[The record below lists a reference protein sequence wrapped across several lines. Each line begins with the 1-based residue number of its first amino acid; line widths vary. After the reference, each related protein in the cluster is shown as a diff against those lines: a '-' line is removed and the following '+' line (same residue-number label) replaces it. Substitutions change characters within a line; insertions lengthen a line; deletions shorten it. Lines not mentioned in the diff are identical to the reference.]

1 MPTAAM
7 PTPEPSPLPTARPTP
22 LPLPAPTRAPS
33 PAPSPSPTPNPTRT
47 PLVVVQVNIDG
58 IDCAGFNSSV
68 FVAALDYLIPNATFA
83 APACADASDGV
94 AVETTVAVPL
104 AMALGTPFYGTI
116 QNFTHQQLTRSLR
129 SGCAPRCFTPA
140 LVGFATGNFSFMSVG
155 GRRLDM
161 SAASVSGVSVAT
173 FAPSPAP
180 TPAPTA
186 PPSPAPSP
194 PPSALPTPSPSPA
207 PTPSPSTP
215 APTLAPTTAAPTAAE
230 LPITPAPV
238 AAVGA
243 GSSKSK
249 NGAGMGYLIAVAA
262 LVVVGFGIAVR
273 YCLRKARSKVELSA
287 TPPPDERGADD
298 GPPCGEPPELTTPE
312 DDAERGQAPD
322 GDGDGGGAGAV
333 GGDDDAGAVGGDGEG
348 AVGDDEYDT
357 EMESDDQGAGV
368 VDSPGEFAPQPDA
381 ELEQGAELPPELAP
395 HRATL
400 ARAGIE
406 LEALLD
412 HAEDGA
418 LLASELERAGITS
431 SGARLG
437 IIKSVRSE
445 RRRREAAEPV
455 EEGKVAPPAE
465 PGAGAGGDA
474 RVDEM
479 LREMSAG
486 FARGGAAVA
495 ERLDFDGLSPE
506 AGRAETAAP
515 EDFDFDEEPSS
526 GWRMKAEFVSPG
538 EEPEAES
545 IAASQIELATTG
557 SALGS
562 SDAGVPP
569 PSPVRRRIDLLHAEI
584 LDNDSEDEA

>member
-1 MPTAAM
+1 M
-7 PTPEPSPLPTARPTP
+7 
-22 LPLPAPTRAPS
+22 
-33 PAPSPSPTPNPTRT
+33 
-47 PLVVVQVNIDG
+47 QVNIDG

-140 LVGFATGNFSFMSVG
+140 LVGFATGNFGFMSVG
-155 GRRLDM
+155 GRRRHVRRVGLGRLRRDLRAVARADARADR
-161 SAASVSGVSVAT
+161 AAEPGAVA
-173 FAPSPAP
+173 AAERAADAVAEPGAD
-180 TPAPTA
+180 AQ
-186 PPSPAPSP
+186 
-194 PPSALPTPSPSPA
+194 
-207 PTPSPSTP
+207 
-215 APTLAPTTAAPTAAE
+215 TLGARAHAAPTTAAPTAAE

-298 GPPCGEPPELTTPE
+298 GAAAVGEPPELTTPE

-348 AVGDDEYDT
+348 AVGDDESRYRD
-357 EMESDDQGAGV
+357 GKRRPRRARRRR
-368 VDSPGEFAPQPDA
+368 PGEFAPQPDA

-418 LLASELERAGITS
+418 LLAPELERARHHLV
-431 SGARLG
+431 GARLG

-506 AGRAETAAP
+506 AGRAEAAARRGLRLRRGTVERLAHEGRVRVARRGARGRVHRAP
-515 EDFDFDEEPSS
+515 PKSS
-526 GWRMKAEFVSPG
+526 SRRPG
-538 EEPEAES
+538 
-545 IAASQIELATTG
+545 G
-557 SALGS
+557 ALGS
-562 SDAGVPP
+562 RRGGVPP
-569 PSPVRRRIDLLHAEI
+569 PSPVRRRIDGLPAGQRQRG
-584 LDNDSEDEA
+584 